1 MYIQKIVFQA
11 SQVELSEVQS
21 NEIYMSVLM
30 RMFSTRVNR
39 NDFAVSEA
47 FIDQIIANAAKYTC
61 LPLCADANRLRLGV
75 EQG

>member
-1 MYIQKIVFQA
+1 
-11 SQVELSEVQS
+11 
-21 NEIYMSVLM
+21 MSVLM

-39 NDFAVSEA
+39 NGFAVSEA